1 VKTLTSREWTRRSQ
15 LCFGVAVIC
24 VLFLV
29 ETAVAHRSV
38 PHPASPIVWG
48 MLGLV
53 GTGAVAAGIV
63 CRLRARRT
71 GQAARR

>member
-1 VKTLTSREWTRRSQ
+1 MKTVTARDWPRRSQ
-15 LCFGVAVIC
+15 VCFGVAVIC

-38 PHPASPIVWG
+38 PHPASPIVWSL
-48 MLGLV
+48 LGLV
-53 GTGAVAAGIV
+53 GTGAVVAGIV

>member
-1 VKTLTSREWTRRSQ
+1 MKTLTSREWTRRSQ
-15 LCFGVAVIC
+15 LCFGVTLIC

-48 MLGLV
+48 VLGLV
-53 GTGAVAAGIV
+53 GVGALVAGVV
-63 CRLRARRT
+63 CRLRARRA

>member
-1 VKTLTSREWTRRSQ
+1 MKTVTARDWTRRSQ

-38 PHPASPIVWG
+38 PHPASPIIWG
-48 MLGLV
+48 VLGLV
-53 GTGAVAAGIV
+53 GVGAALTAVV
-63 CRLRARRT
+63 CRLRARRADPT
-71 GQAARR
+71 ARR

>member
-1 VKTLTSREWTRRSQ
+1 MKPLTGRDWTRRSQ

-24 VLFLV
+24 GLFLV

-48 MLGLV
+48 VLGLV
-53 GTGAVAAGIV
+53 GAGAVVAGIV
-63 CRLRARRT
+63 CRLRARRAST
-71 GQAARR
+71 AARR

>member
-1 VKTLTSREWTRRSQ
+1 MNPLTARDWTRRSQ
-15 LCFGVAVIC
+15 LCFGMAVIC

-48 MLGLV
+48 VLGLV
-53 GTGAVAAGIV
+53 GMGAVVAGVV
-63 CRLRARRT
+63 CRLRARR
-71 GQAARR
+71 AEPVARR

>member
-1 VKTLTSREWTRRSQ
+1 MKSKTASDSMRRSQ
-15 LCFGVAVIC
+15 PGVGAALLC

-38 PHPASPIVWG
+38 PHPAPATRWSVLAIMG
-48 MLGLV
+48 A
-53 GTGAVAAGIV
+53 GAVVAGIV
-63 CRLRARRT
+63 RRLRARRA